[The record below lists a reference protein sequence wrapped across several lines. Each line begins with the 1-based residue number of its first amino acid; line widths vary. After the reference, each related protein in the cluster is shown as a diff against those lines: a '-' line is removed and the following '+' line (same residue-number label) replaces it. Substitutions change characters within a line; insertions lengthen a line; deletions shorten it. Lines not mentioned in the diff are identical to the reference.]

1 MPISPASAA
10 VCRRT
15 ILVGCAA
22 AALAS
27 GLACDAWK
35 KTFTR
40 DPQGRITFNPAP
52 LANAARAAF
61 DKGVAFFSPS
71 AENRRK
77 ATEAEEQAAR
87 TNAEQIAREDATAGQ
102 QRSADYYVP
111 VSQDNQS
118 RQVAVQRID
127 HKSNQPVG
135 DVALLSEADLNEAA
149 RQGTIVKVDGHD
161 LVGRGPVNNSTRI
174 GG

>member
-1 MPISPASAA
+1 MPTPPANATLY
-10 VCRRT
+10 RRC
-15 ILVGCAA
+15 IWIGCATV
-22 AALAS
+22 ALAS

-40 DPQGRITFNPAP
+40 DPQGRITFNPTP

-71 AENRRK
+71 AENRRQ
-77 ATEAEEQAAR
+77 ATEAEAQAAR
-87 TNAEQIAREDATAGQ
+87 NSAEQIARDDATAGQ

-118 RQVAVQRID
+118 RQIAVQRID

-149 RQGTIVKVDGHD
+149 RQGTTVKIDGHD
-161 LVGRGPVNNSTRI
+161 LVGRGAVNNSTRI